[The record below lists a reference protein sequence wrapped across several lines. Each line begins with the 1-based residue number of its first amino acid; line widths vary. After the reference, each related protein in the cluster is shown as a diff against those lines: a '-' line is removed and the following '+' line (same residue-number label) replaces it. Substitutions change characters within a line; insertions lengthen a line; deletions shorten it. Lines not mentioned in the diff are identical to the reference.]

1 MIIFF
6 IKVALRNFKL
16 LRNVFSLYG
25 KRISLNR
32 DDPNK
37 CAVTFQN
44 ALDTDIG
51 NWNILTT
58 LCSRG
63 RGKNTDQTIVTVY
76 EGNILS
82 YSKSF
87 AI

>member
-1 MIIFF
+1 M
-6 IKVALRNFKL
+6 NFKL
-16 LRNVFSLYG
+16 FLHIFSLHG
-25 KRISLNR
+25 NRVSFNR

-37 CAVTFQN
+37 CEVIFQH

-51 NWNILTT
+51 NWNLLTT

-76 EGNILS
+76 EGIVVS
-82 YSKSF
+82 YSKYF
-87 AI
+87 AT